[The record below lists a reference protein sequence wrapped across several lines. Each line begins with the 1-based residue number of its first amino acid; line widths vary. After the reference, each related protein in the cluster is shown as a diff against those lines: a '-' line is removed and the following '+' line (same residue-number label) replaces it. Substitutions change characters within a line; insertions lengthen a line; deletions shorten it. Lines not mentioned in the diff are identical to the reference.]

1 MKAVLT
7 MMSGRKVEDVMG
19 QIKAVEEL
27 SNVAGG
33 LDNLKYVLEVIQTLA
48 AIK

>member
-1 MKAVLT
+1 VKAVLT
-7 MMSGRKVEDVMG
+7 LKSGKKVEDVMA

-33 LDNLKYVLEVIQTLA
+33 LDNLKNVLEVIQTLA